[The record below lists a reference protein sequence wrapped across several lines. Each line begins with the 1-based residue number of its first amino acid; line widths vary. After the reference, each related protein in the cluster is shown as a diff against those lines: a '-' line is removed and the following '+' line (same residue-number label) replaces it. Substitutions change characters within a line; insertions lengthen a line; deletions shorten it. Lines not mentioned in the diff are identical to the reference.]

1 MSDQQSQDEPSMEE
15 ILASIRRI
23 ISEDDPEEGQD
34 ESEEATEAAAPEEAA
49 EEESAD
55 DDEDELELTQKVN
68 PDGSELG
75 EETAEAEEELP
86 EPLPILDDDFSTP
99 EAEPEPEPEPEPEAE
114 PEPEPEVEEIASEP
128 DPEPEEEPL
137 DVSLEPD
144 EDLPALGDDESLISE
159 PTQVAAST
167 ALSEIAKAALTQKAL
182 MVGDGRTIEDLVREA
197 LRPEL
202 KLWLDANLATM
213 VERIVREEIKKM
225 VRRVENQ

>member
-34 ESEEATEAAAPEEAA
+34 ESEEAAEAAAPEEAA

-99 EAEPEPEPEPEPEAE
+99 EAEPEPEPEPEAE